1 MRDEVVDTMAGTM
14 TGLHSDL
21 AIPPGELLAEELEVR
36 GLTQGELADQMG
48 RPRQTI
54 SAIVRGKKAITAE
67 TALQLEAALEIPA
80 QLWIGLEGR
89 YQLAL
94 ARRAT

>member
-1 MRDEVVDTMAGTM
+1 MKA
-14 TGLHSDL
+14 LQSDL

-36 GLTQGELADQMG
+36 GLTQSELAEQMG
-48 RPRQTI
+48 RPRQVI

-67 TALQLEAALEIPA
+67 TALQLEGALDIPA
-80 QLWIGLEGR
+80 HLWIGLEGR

-94 ARRAT
+94 ARQAAAAKSA

>member
-1 MRDEVVDTMAGTM
+1 MKA
-14 TGLHSDL
+14 LQSDL

-36 GLTQGELADQMG
+36 GMTQSELAERMG

-54 SAIVRGKKAITAE
+54 SAIVHGKKAITAE
-67 TALQLEAALEIPA
+67 TALQLEDVLGISA

-94 ARRAT
+94 ARQSAARKSA

>member
-1 MRDEVVDTMAGTM
+1 MPRRM
-14 TGLHSDL
+14 TVLQSDL

-36 GLTQGELADQMG
+36 GMTQGQLAERMG

-54 SAIVRGKKAITAE
+54 SAIIRGKKAITAE
-67 TALQLEAALEIPA
+67 TAIQLETALDIPA
-80 QLWIGLEGR
+80 HLWVGLEGR

-94 ARRAT
+94 ARRAAQV